1 LSVEVESLSV
11 SADPLTGLEIEN
23 PQRARIDARA
33 IIGGAAIA
41 TAISWV
47 MTSFGAGIGLAA
59 APAARGGWGAVAVSL
74 AAGIWVL
81 WIAVSSF
88 AAGGY
93 VAARMRR
100 PTPDLSEHERDVSD
114 GAHGLMVW
122 AIGLIVVAYL
132 ASPAFSGLAKSS
144 AALGVAAGA
153 AQTAKVDPVAH
164 LVDRLMRGGDTSAN
178 PNANANQTALRDDM
192 QRSLGLVVANGTI
205 DPKDKAYLVQQVSA
219 RDGLSPADAGAQVDD
234 AVTQLAAVHEKAR
247 EDATIVRKAGV
258 ILAFLTAASLL
269 VAAVTAWRAAQ
280 AGGRHRD
287 QRMDLSHLTTWR

>member
-1 LSVEVESLSV
+1 
-11 SADPLTGLEIEN
+11 
-23 PQRARIDARA
+23 
-33 IIGGAAIA
+33 
-41 TAISWV
+41 

-59 APAARGGWGAVAVSL
+59 ASPAVRGGWGAVAVSL
-74 AAGIWVL
+74 AAGLWIL

-100 PTPDLSEHERDVSD
+100 PTYDSSEHERDVSD

-122 AIGLIVVAYL
+122 AIGLIALAYL

-144 AALGVAAGA
+144 AALGAAAGV
-153 AQTAKVDPVAH
+153 AQTANVDPVAH
-164 LVDRLMRGGDTSAN
+164 SVDRLMRGGDTA
-178 PNANANQTALRDDM
+178 ANANQPALRDDM

-205 DPKDKAYLVQQVSA
+205 DPKDKAYLVQQLSA
-219 RDGLSPADAGAQVDD
+219 RGGLSPADAGAQVDD

-258 ILAFLTAASLL
+258 ILAFLTGASLL
-269 VAAVTAWRAAQ
+269 LAAVAAWRAAQ

-287 QRMDLSHLTTWR
+287 QQFDLSHLTTWR